1 MDRLRALR
9 YLEVAAAKGSFS
21 AAARRFEVSVA
32 AVAKLVGSL
41 ERELGV
47 RLVETHA
54 RGLTV
59 TAAGISYL
67 DACVPALRAIDDAD
81 EKTRSTLV
89 RPRGKL
95 VVGVQHVVARGLL
108 TAALPRFHE
117 RHPDVELDI
126 RDYRGTAAE
135 QIAGID
141 VILALGWPAPAGD
154 LVHRVIAA
162 GRLFVVAA
170 PTYWA
175 RHGVPGRP
183 LDLEGHVCLAI
194 RDPQGKLMDAWAF
207 RRGDEEEAVQVGGWL
222 TASNAH
228 RDLVVDLALAG
239 HGAIRLFDWTN
250 RDLLASGRLVR
261 VLADWESV
269 DVVPVN
275 LLYPPSA
282 RRLPRVR
289 AFIDFATEIFQG
301 AGGSRPSE
309 AERALL
315 PRRRR

>member
-1 MDRLRALR
+1 MDRLRVLR

-21 AAARRFEVSVA
+21 AAARRFDVSVA

-41 ERELGV
+41 ERDLGV
-47 RLVETHA
+47 RLVETHP

-59 TAAGISYL
+59 TAAGVAYL
-67 DACVPALRAIDDAD
+67 EACLPALRAIDDAD
-81 EKTRSTLV
+81 EKTRSALA
-89 RPRGKL
+89 RPRGKV

-108 TAALPRFHE
+108 TGALPRFHD

-135 QIAGID
+135 QIAGLD
-141 VILALGWPAPAGD
+141 VILALGWPAPAKD

-175 RHGVPGRP
+175 ARGVPQRP
-183 LDLEGHVCLAI
+183 RDLEAHVCLPI
-194 RDPQGKLMDAWAF
+194 RDPQGELMDAWAF
-207 RRGDEEEAVQVGGWL
+207 RRGDEEEAVRVGGWL
-222 TASNAH
+222 AVSNAH

-275 LLYPPSA
+275 LLHPPSA

-289 AFIDFATEIFQG
+289 AFIDFATEIFEG
-301 AGGSRPSE
+301 AGGSRPFE
-309 AERALL
+309 AERS
-315 PRRRR
+315 PVRRGQR

>member
-1 MDRLRALR
+1 MVRLRALR

-21 AAARRFEVSVA
+21 AAARRFDVSVA
-32 AVAKLVGSL
+32 AVAKLIASL
-41 ERELGV
+41 ERDLGV

-54 RGLTV
+54 RGLTM
-59 TAAGISYL
+59 TAAGVGYL
-67 DACVPALRAIDDAD
+67 DACLSALRAIDDAD
-81 EKTRSTLV
+81 EKLRATLS
-89 RPRGKL
+89 RPRGK
-95 VVGVQHVVARGLL
+95 VVAGVQHVVARGLL

-117 RHPDVELDI
+117 RHPDIELDI

-135 QIAGID
+135 QVAGMD
-141 VILALGWPAPAGD
+141 VILALGWPAPAAD

-175 RHGVPGRP
+175 AHGVPRRP
-183 LDLEGHVCLAI
+183 LDLQQHVCLPI
-194 RDPQGKLMDAWAF
+194 RDPQGELMDEWVF
-207 RRGDEEEAVQVGGWL
+207 RRGDEEEAVRVGGWL
-222 TASNAH
+222 AASNAH

-250 RDLLASGRLVR
+250 RDLLSSGRLVR

-275 LLYPPSA
+275 LLYRPST

-289 AFIDFATEIFQG
+289 AFIDFAAEIFIG
-301 AGGSRPSE
+301 AGGSRPFE
-309 AERALL
+309 AERPAAL
-315 PRRRR
+315 RRRR